1 MPATILEGGLD
12 FDWYAGDVDSGYF
25 HLVTDSNDMDLR
37 EYLLALSSMPNRI
50 KADQFRVETWYYNDG
65 TEVAFNK
72 SMMTDYEK
80 EVQSVMDNYVSLINK
95 YLDLKKSYQTD
106 YLPALLKSEF
116 ESQTIG
122 QAYTVNRIDN
132 VLLTY

>member
-1 MPATILEGGLD
+1 
-12 FDWYAGDVDSGYF
+12 
-25 HLVTDSNDMDLR
+25 
-37 EYLLALSSMPNRI
+37 
-50 KADQFRVETWYYNDG
+50 
-65 TEVAFNK
+65 
-72 SMMTDYEK
+72 MTDYEK
-80 EVQSVMDNYVSLINK
+80 EVQSVMDNYVSLLNK